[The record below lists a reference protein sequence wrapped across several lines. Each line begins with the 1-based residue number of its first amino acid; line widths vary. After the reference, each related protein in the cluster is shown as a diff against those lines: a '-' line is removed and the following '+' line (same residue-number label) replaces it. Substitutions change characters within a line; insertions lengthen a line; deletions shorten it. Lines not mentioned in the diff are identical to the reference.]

1 MTVALR
7 VEATPSASALLLRP
21 WTDDDLEPLVEV
33 YRDPVLRQRTRLLVE
48 SAEDGVRWLDIQ
60 RQGWE
65 TGERLS
71 FAVHEEQA
79 GGGEGRLVAGVGV
92 KRPDPGSGSAEV
104 GYWTA
109 AHARGRGVAPRALE
123 AVTVWAFE
131 AFAAEGLERLELL
144 HQVDNPASCRVAEK
158 TRYRFDRVLPAEPP
172 FPRDGHMHIRRRGD
186 ARPDG
191 VQSSSRDQP
200 WRCRTDGTSGAW

>member
-7 VEATPSASALLLRP
+7 VEATPTASALLLRP

-33 YRDPVLRQRTRLLVE
+33 YRDPVLRHWSRLPVE
-48 SAEDGVRWLDIQ
+48 SVEGGALWLEAQQ
-60 RQGWE
+60 RGWE
-65 TGERLS
+65 SGQRLS

-79 GGGEGRLVAGVGV
+79 GEQAGAGEEGRLVAGVGV

-109 AHARGRGVAPRALE
+109 VHARGRGVAPRALE

-131 AFAAEGLERLELL
+131 TFAAEGLEYLELL

-158 TRYRFDRVLPAEPP
+158 TRYRFDRVLPPEPP
-172 FPRDGHMHIRRRGD
+172 FPRDGHRHIRRRGD
-186 ARPDG
+186 DRPDK
-191 VQSSSRDQP
+191 SSP
-200 WRCRTDGTSGAW
+200 